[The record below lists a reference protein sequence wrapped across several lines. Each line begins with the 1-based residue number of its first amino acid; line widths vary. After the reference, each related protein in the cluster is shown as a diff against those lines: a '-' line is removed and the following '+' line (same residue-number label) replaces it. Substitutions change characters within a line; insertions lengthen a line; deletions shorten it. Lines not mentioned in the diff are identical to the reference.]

1 MTRLYSFYLSF
12 TILLSSF
19 SCGAQSFLDKLTDI
33 FEFEIHNQKRDS
45 ADYITKVVLAP
56 TISYRPV
63 TSLSLG
69 IGSKFLFKPKG
80 AREETRTSNIPISV
94 AYTLKNQFIFGSS
107 YEVFFLREKWLLKGN
122 LGFSRFPITYFGVG
136 RASREADKVELSFNQ
151 LLIEPLLLRRVVDN
165 FFIGGGFRYY
175 NTYNA
180 GLGEGEENNDG
191 RYSGLIDSL
200 NASSVGLELA
210 ITLDSRNNV
219 LNPTEGDFLEFTQGF
234 YDKVLGGTNRF
245 MLSKANYRKYI
256 RTNPEKLNVIAF
268 ELFTRLSWGEPS
280 LLELSALGGDRLLR
294 GFQEGRFR
302 DRFAYFSQTEY
313 RWQTFKKIGFVFF

>member
-1 MTRLYSFYLSF
+1 M
-12 TILLSSF
+12 
-19 SCGAQSFLDKLTDI
+19 GA
-33 FEFEIHNQKRDS
+33 
-45 ADYITKVVLAP
+45 
-56 TISYRPV
+56 
-63 TSLSLG
+63 
-69 IGSKFLFKPKG
+69 KFLFKPKG

-94 AYTLKNQFIFGSS
+94 EYTLKNQFIFGSS
-107 YEVFFLREKWLLKGN
+107 YEVFFLHEKWLLKGN

-136 RASREADKVELSFNQ
+136 RASKEANKIDLSFNQ

-180 GLGEGEENNDG
+180 GLGEEEENING

-200 NASSVGLELA
+200 NATSVGAELA
-210 ITLDSRNNV
+210 IALDSRDNV

-256 RTNPEKLNVIAF
+256 RTNPEKLNIIAF

-302 DRFAYFSQTEY
+302 DRFAYFSQAEY
-313 RWQTFKKIGFVFF
+313 RWQTFKKIGFVFFGGVGDVLAEQQSFSFDTLKYSLGTGIRLKIIESENLNIRFDYAFGVGNKNANNFYLGIAEAF